1 MPVIEVRDLRKSYG
15 SHVALR
21 GIDFAIDRGEVVGL
35 LGPNGAGKSTA
46 MKILTGFL
54 SATEGTARVMD
65 LDVVADPVGAR
76 RHVGYLPEAAPVY
89 RDMRVQDYLDFAG
102 QVRGLGSAE
111 RAAAVDRAM
120 ARTGLTPRAR
130 QAIGTLSKGFKQ
142 RVGLAQAILHEP
154 DILILDE
161 PTSGLDPN
169 QIVDIRSLIRELGE
183 RKTVLLSTHILSE
196 VQATC
201 DRVIIISQGELVAD
215 GPTTTVTARQEG
227 AVTTLHVAP
236 GSVRLTAA
244 QLSEAVAGVPGV
256 RDVRLL
262 PGVDLSEGELQL
274 EVIADGDVRSELFQ
288 LAVDRG
294 LVLLELRRE
303 RNSLEDVFRSLT
315 GSAAPDPRL

>member
-1 MPVIEVRDLRKSYG
+1 MPVIEIRGLQKRYG
-15 SHVALR
+15 NHVALR
-21 GIDFAIDRGEVVGL
+21 GIDFTVDRGEVVGL

-46 MKILTGFL
+46 MKILTGYL
-54 SATEGTARVMD
+54 SATEGTARIMGR
-65 LDVVADPVGAR
+65 DVVVDPVETR

-89 RDMRVQDYLDFAG
+89 GDMRVQDYLQFAG

-120 ARTGLTPRAR
+120 ARTGLEPRAL
-130 QAIGTLSKGFKQ
+130 QSIGTLSKGFKQ

-169 QIVDIRSLIRELGE
+169 QIVDIRSLIRELGR

-201 DRVIIISQGELVAD
+201 DRVIIISEGTLVAD
-215 GPTTTVTARQEG
+215 GPTEAVTARQEG

-236 GSVRLTAA
+236 GDVRLSPP
-244 QLSEAVAGVPGV
+244 QLVEAVSELEGI
-256 RDVRLL
+256 RDVRLV
-262 PGVDLSEGELQL
+262 PGVDLGEGEIQV
-274 EVIADGDVRSELFQ
+274 EVVADRDVRAELFR
-288 LAVDRG
+288 LTVNRG
-294 LVLLELRRE
+294 LVALELRRE
-303 RNSLEDVFRSLT
+303 RNSLEEVFRSLT
-315 GSAAPDPRL
+315 GQRPADP

>member
-1 MPVIEVRDLRKSYG
+1 VPVIEVRDLRKRYG
-15 SHVALR
+15 AHVALR
-21 GIDFAIDRGEVVGL
+21 GIDFSIDRGEVVGL

-65 LDVVADPVGAR
+65 QDVVADPVRAR
-76 RHVGYLPEAAPVY
+76 HHLGYLPEAAPVY
-89 RDMRVQDYLDFAG
+89 ADMRVRDYLQFAG

-120 ARTGLTPRAR
+120 TRTGLTPRAR

-169 QIVDIRSLIRELGE
+169 QIVDIRSLIRELGA

-201 DRVIIISQGELVAD
+201 DRVIIISDGALVAD
-215 GPTTTVTARQEG
+215 GPTESVTARQEG

-236 GSVRLTAA
+236 GDVRLTPP
-244 QLSEAVAGVPGV
+244 QLVQAVETIAGV
-256 RDVRLL
+256 RDVRLI
-262 PGVDLSEGELQL
+262 PGVDLGEGEIQV
-274 EVIADGDVRSELFQ
+274 EVVADRDVRADLFR
-288 LAVDRG
+288 LVVARG
-294 LVLLELRRE
+294 LLALELRRE
-303 RNSLEDVFRSLT
+303 RNSLEDVFRTLT
-315 GSAAPDPRL
+315 GSRD